1 MYPSCRNAVLAL
13 PILALMSAS
22 VPSCL
27 SMILSKW
34 VTIGTWNVSTMHEI
48 EKTAQIVAEMKNYNL
63 TLLRI
68 SETRWT
74 QS

>member
-1 MYPSCRNAVLAL
+1 
-13 PILALMSAS
+13 
-22 VPSCL
+22 
-27 SMILSKW
+27 MILSKW